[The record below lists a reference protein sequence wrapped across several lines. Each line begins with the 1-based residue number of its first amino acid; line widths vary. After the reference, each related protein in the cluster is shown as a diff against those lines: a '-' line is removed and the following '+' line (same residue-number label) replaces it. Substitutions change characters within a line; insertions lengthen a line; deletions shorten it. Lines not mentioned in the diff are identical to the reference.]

1 MADHHA
7 CKVPECAGSQN
18 LPQVGWLGGGC
29 CAAYEYQVG
38 LPSHD
43 RLSASTIVPTRLSP
57 NSCMNQRLV
66 EVAQVFLRLGALSFG
81 GPAAHTALM
90 QKEVVEERQWLRA
103 AEFLDLMGAVNLIP
117 GPNSTE
123 MAILLG
129 LRRAGWAGLGVA
141 GVCFILPAALITTL
155 IAWGYREW
163 GTLPQVAPL
172 LVGIQPVT
180 VVLILDAGWR
190 LGQKAVKSRGL
201 LLVGAGVVV
210 LSVLGVGEVW
220 ALLAGGLLGIFLQR
234 RPPQLTQR
242 AGWPWLGFPV
252 GMAAMPG
259 AEMPAPHL
267 GLLALFFLKVGAVL
281 FGGGYL
287 LVAFIENDLV
297 NRYGWLTQQQLLD
310 AIAVGQFTPGPVL
323 STASFIGFQ
332 IAGWAGAVVSTV
344 AIFLPSFVFVALLHP
359 ILLWCRRT
367 AWTGAFLDGLNVGA
381 VALIGVVA
389 VRLGWQIGVVP
400 LATAVGQGV
409 WVLGIGLLSGVLLVW
424 RRVPAPWLIG
434 LGAVLGVLGY
444 GLGMIAA

>member
-1 MADHHA
+1 MT
-7 CKVPECAGSQN
+7 P
-18 LPQVGWLGGGC
+18 
-29 CAAYEYQVG
+29 
-38 LPSHD
+38 
-43 RLSASTIVPTRLSP
+43 RLL
-57 NSCMNQRLV
+57 

-90 QKEVVEERQWLRA
+90 QKEVVEERQWLEA
-103 AEFLDLMGAVNLIP
+103 AEFLDLMGGVNLIP

-123 MAILLG
+123 MAILVG

-190 LGQKAVKSRGL
+190 LGQKAVKSRLL
-201 LLVGAGVVV
+201 LLVGVGVIA
-210 LSVLGVGEVW
+210 LSWLGTGEML
-220 ALLAGGLLGIFLQR
+220 ALLAAGLLGIGVR
-234 RPPQLTQR
+234 RLPQPRQG

-252 GMAAMPG
+252 GAMAMPG
-259 AEMPAPHL
+259 AAMPPPNL

-332 IAGWAGAVVSTV
+332 IAGWAGAAVSTV
-344 AIFLPSFVFVALLHP
+344 AIFLPSFVFVALLNP

-367 AWTGAFLDGLNVGA
+367 VWAGAFLDGLNVGA
-381 VALIGVVA
+381 VALIVVVA
-389 VRLGWQIGVVP
+389 VRLGWQIGVMSF
-400 LATAVGQGV
+400 ATTVGQGV
-409 WVLGIGLLSGVLLVW
+409 WVLGITIFSGVLLFG
-424 RRVPAPWLIG
+424 RRVAAPWLIG

-444 GLGMIAA
+444 GLGIIPN

>member
-1 MADHHA
+1 MT
-7 CKVPECAGSQN
+7 P
-18 LPQVGWLGGGC
+18 
-29 CAAYEYQVG
+29 
-38 LPSHD
+38 
-43 RLSASTIVPTRLSP
+43 RLLE
-57 NSCMNQRLV
+57 L
-66 EVAQVFLRLGALSFG
+66 AQVFLRLGTVAFG

-90 QKEVVEERQWLRA
+90 QKEVVEERRWLEA

-123 MAILLG
+123 MAILVG

-141 GVCFILPAALITTL
+141 GVCFILPAFLITTL
-155 IAWGYREW
+155 VAWGYREW

-190 LGQKAVKSRGL
+190 LGQKAVKSSL
-201 LLVGAGVVV
+201 LLWVGVGVII
-210 LSVLGVGEVW
+210 LSWLGVGEVL
-220 ALLAGGLLGIFLQR
+220 ALLAGGLLGILVR
-234 RPPQLTQR
+234 RPPQPTQG

-252 GMAAMPG
+252 GVAAMPG
-259 AEMPAPHL
+259 AELPAPNL

-287 LVAFIENDLV
+287 LIAFIENDLV

-310 AIAVGQFTPGPVL
+310 AIAVGQFTPGPVS

-389 VRLGWQIGVVP
+389 VRLGWQMGVGSF
-400 LATAVGQGV
+400 TMTVGQGV
-409 WVLGIGLLSGVLLVW
+409 WVLGIAILSGILLFRGGW
-424 RRVPAPWLIG
+424 RRPG
-434 LGAVLGVLGY
+434 
-444 GLGMIAA
+444 

>member
-1 MADHHA
+1 MTA
-7 CKVPECAGSQN
+7 
-18 LPQVGWLGGGC
+18 
-29 CAAYEYQVG
+29 
-38 LPSHD
+38 
-43 RLSASTIVPTRLSP
+43 RLR
-57 NSCMNQRLV
+57 

-90 QKEVVEERQWLRA
+90 QKEVVEERRWLEA

-129 LRRAGWAGLGVA
+129 LRRAGWAGFLVA
-141 GVCFILPAALITTL
+141 GVCFILPAATLTTL

-180 VVLILDAGWR
+180 VALIVDAGWR
-190 LGQKAVKSRGL
+190 LGKKAVKSWLLFGVGL
-201 LLVGAGVVV
+201 AVVV
-210 LSVLGVGEVW
+210 LSLLGVGEVL
-220 ALLAGGLLGIFLQR
+220 ALLAGGLLGIGLR
-234 RPPQLTQR
+234 RPPQPTQR
-242 AGWPWLGFPV
+242 AGWFWLGVPA

-259 AEMPAPHL
+259 AEPAPHL

-297 NRYGWLTQQQLLD
+297 HRYGWLTRQQLLD

-367 AWTGAFLDGLNVGA
+367 AWAGAFLDGLNVGA
-381 VALIGVVA
+381 VALIGLVA
-389 VRLGWQIGVVP
+389 VRLGWQIGVAP

-409 WVLGIGLLSGVLLVW
+409 WVLGIGLLSGVLLCW
-424 RRVPAPWLIG
+424 RRVAAPWLIG
-434 LGAVLGVLGY
+434 LGALLGVLGY
-444 GLGMIAA
+444 GLGIIAG